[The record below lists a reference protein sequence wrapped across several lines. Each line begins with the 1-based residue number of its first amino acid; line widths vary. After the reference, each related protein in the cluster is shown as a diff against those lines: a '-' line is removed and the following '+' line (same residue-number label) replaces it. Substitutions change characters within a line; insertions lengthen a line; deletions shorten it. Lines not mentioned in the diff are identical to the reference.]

1 MRSSFLVFLIA
12 ACTFAQEITLPN
24 KKDSFHFAI
33 IGDTGTGD
41 REQYQIAELMV
52 KYREKFPYDL
62 VILLGDNLYGG
73 ESPRDFESKFERPY
87 KALLEAGVKFYAAL
101 GNHDTPNQRFYKNF
115 NMGGERYYSFKP
127 RDGIRFFALDSTYM
141 SKEQLEWVDK
151 SLAGSHSEWK
161 ICFFHHPMYS
171 SGKRHGPDDELR
183 QSLEPIFLKHN
194 VSVVFTGHEHFYERL
209 KPQNGIHYF
218 IMGSSAKLRK
228 GNIRQEPQTEKG
240 FDQDNAFILA
250 EIDGDKLYFQTISRK
265 SQTVDSGVIEKRKVK
280 SSRAAPFVGATSIA
294 RGVRLDVRHATT
306 NNFTKQKLYDR
317 ASCSLRPA
325 TAEKL
330 ANSQQ
335 EFARGALGLKVFD
348 CYGPLSIQRGLWALV
363 PDERYVADPA
373 KGSRHNRGAAVDLT
387 LVRQDGT
394 ELPMPTGYDD
404 FSQRAHRDHHNLP
417 QVAITNRTL
426 LERVMTKHGFVGLPT
441 EWWHFDD
448 VDPEKHPVEDVTP

>member
-1 MRSSFLVFLIA
+1 MRSAFLFFLIA
-12 ACTFAQEITLPN
+12 ACAFAQDVRLPN
-24 KKDSFHFAI
+24 KKDSFRFAI

-41 REQYQIAELMV
+41 REQYQVAELMT
-52 KYREKFPYDL
+52 KYRAKFPFET
-62 VILLGDNLYGG
+62 VIMLGDNMYGG
-73 ESPRDFESKFERPY
+73 ENFESKFERPY
-87 KALLEAGVKFYAAL
+87 KALLDAGVKFYASL

-115 NMGGERYYSFKP
+115 NMGGERYYTFKP

-151 SLAGSHSEWK
+151 QLAGSHSEWK
-161 ICFFHHPMYS
+161 IAFFHHPMYS

-194 VSVVFTGHEHFYERL
+194 VSVVLAGHEHFYERL

-228 GNIRQEPQTEKG
+228 GNIRQEQQTEKG
-240 FDQDNAFILA
+240 FDADNAFMLA

-265 SQTVDSGVIEKRKVK
+265 SQTVDSGVIDKPKAKEQT
-280 SSRAAPFVGATSIA
+280 SSAAGLVDATRVA
-294 RGVRLDVRHATT
+294 NGLRLDVRYATP
-306 NNFTKQKLYDR
+306 NNFTKQKLYDK
-317 ASCSLRPA
+317 AECYLRPA
-325 TAEKL
+325 TAQKL
-330 ANSQQ
+330 ANAQQ
-335 EFARGALGLKVFD
+335 EFEKQALGLKVFD
-348 CYGPLSIQRGLWALV
+348 CYRPLSIQRKLWALV

-387 LVRQDGT
+387 LVERDGR

-404 FSQRAHRDHHNLP
+404 FSERAHRDYNKLP
-417 QVAITNRTL
+417 AVAMANRAL

-448 VDPEKHPVEDVTP
+448 ADWQQYPIQ